1 MDRDREGVRTSK
13 TQSRL
18 KNPIEKNRIRR
29 RSPSKK
35 GGEAPFESIHLQW
48 KRFVQG
54 LPPEGPLRKVIL
66 ESWRR
71 SRADG
76 IDPVPS
82 QLSLRRMTAE
92 DLQARLDTNRELID
106 IATLH
111 LDWISSSLAQIL
123 HAVFL
128 VDRDGIVLYATGND
142 PRMRESFHVEPGYDW
157 SERKMGT
164 NAVGTA
170 LAGNQAIAVSG
181 PEHFIQLFH
190 HYTCTGVPI
199 HANGEVVGAIGIGTP
214 VADGNPERM
223 ILTSHTAYVIEQ
235 ELMHRQT
242 ASQAESIK
250 AEAMMLLSNSLDY
263 KTTLSIIARLVVPRL
278 ADWCIID
285 MVEADRSIVRFA
297 VAQADPSKSTLARDL
312 QHQPLQPDVPYGAPR
327 VIRTGRSELYPE
339 ISDSQK
345 RGGASSKAYFKL
357 IRQMNAT
364 SGMVVPI
371 PGRGRVLGAI
381 TFLSAE
387 SGRRYNR
394 VDLALAEDLARR
406 AGLAIENAQLYRAAQ
421 EEIAERK
428 RTQEALR
435 RSEERFRQ
443 VSESGIVSLAFFDLS
458 GRITDAND
466 AFLKMIG
473 YTREELLEGKVRWDQ
488 LTPPEW
494 LERTQQAI
502 QEFKTRGR
510 CTPYEKE
517 YFRKDGS
524 RFWGRFVGALLE
536 DGLEGVAFVVDITE
550 RKRAEESSRESEL
563 RYRTLF
569 DSIDEGFCVIEVL
582 FDENQKPVDY
592 RFLEINPMFEKQTG
606 LRDAVGKRMRLLAP
620 DHEAH
625 WFEIYGRVAL
635 TGAPVRF
642 ENRAEALH
650 RWYDVYAFR
659 IGAPEER
666 KVAVL
671 FNDITERKQAEEA
684 LRNSREQLQTI
695 LDNTTAVVYL
705 MSLDN
710 RFILINRQFEE
721 LFNLKN
727 KETHGRSIYEVFP
740 KEVAD
745 AFQANNKKV
754 IEGGTPLE
762 FEEEVPL
769 ADGAHVYLSMKVPLI
784 DQAGKP
790 YGICGISSDIT
801 DRKRMEETLKQ
812 KTREAEEASRAKS
825 QFVSIV
831 SHELRTPLNAIIGY
845 SGLLKRPEFS
855 EHSDKRIEMNDRIY
869 YNAQILLELINNL
882 LNLNRMDA
890 SQMPVENETVFVA
903 DVAARIVDHLRAMG
917 AEKGLQ
923 MELINEHGP
932 LPIRSDLKKIE
943 QIIRNLISNALK
955 FTDHGSVT
963 VRLSDHSAERRVSI
977 DVADTGIGIA
987 EEDLPRLFEPFYQAD
1002 PSNTRS
1008 YEGTGLGLSIVK
1020 KFTELLGGTVR
1031 VASTLGA
1038 GTTFTL
1044 SLPYER
1050 KHPA

>member
-1 MDRDREGVRTSK
+1 MDRDREGIRTSK
-13 TQSRL
+13 TQSKL
-18 KNPIEKNRIRR
+18 KNPIEKNRIGK

-48 KRFVQG
+48 KRFLQG
-54 LPPEGPLRKVIL
+54 LPPEGPLRNVIL

-76 IDPVPS
+76 IDPAPS
-82 QLSLRRMTAE
+82 QLSPRRITE
-92 DLQARLDTNRELID
+92 DDLQARLDTNRELVD
-106 IATLH
+106 IAALH

-142 PRMRESFHVEPGYDW
+142 SRMRESFHVEPGYDW

-190 HYTCTGVPI
+190 HYACTGVPI
-199 HANGEVVGAIGIGTP
+199 HANGQVVGAIGIGTP
-214 VADGNPERM
+214 VADGHPERM

-263 KTTLSIIARLVVPRL
+263 KTILSIIARLVVPRL

-285 MVEADRSIVRFA
+285 MVEENQLIVRCA
-297 VAQADPSKSTLARDL
+297 VAHADPSKSTLAHDL
-312 QHQPLQPDVPYGAPR
+312 RHQSLNPDVPYGAPR
-327 VIRTGRSELYPE
+327 VTRTGRSELYPE
-339 ISDSQK
+339 ISDLAK
-345 RGGASSKAYFKL
+345 KEGASDERHFRL
-357 IRQMNAT
+357 IQQMNAI

-371 PGRGRVLGAI
+371 PGRGRVMGAI
-381 TFLSAE
+381 TFISAE

-443 VSESGIVSLAFFDLS
+443 VSESGIVSLAFFDLT

-466 AFLKMIG
+466 AFLKMIDF
-473 YTREELLEGKVRWDQ
+473 TREELLEGKVRWDQ

-494 LERTQQAI
+494 MERTRQAV

-517 YFRKDGS
+517 YFRKDGT
-524 RFWGRFVGALLE
+524 RFWGLFGGAMLE
-536 DGLEGVAFVVDITE
+536 SGAEGVAFVVDITE
-550 RKRAEESSRESEL
+550 RKRAE
-563 RYRTLF
+563 
-569 DSIDEGFCVIEVL
+569 
-582 FDENQKPVDY
+582 
-592 RFLEINPMFEKQTG
+592 
-606 LRDAVGKRMRLLAP
+606 A
-620 DHEAH
+620 
-625 WFEIYGRVAL
+625 
-635 TGAPVRF
+635 
-642 ENRAEALH
+642 
-650 RWYDVYAFR
+650 
-659 IGAPEER
+659 
-666 KVAVL
+666 
-671 FNDITERKQAEEA
+671 A
-684 LRNSREQLQTI
+684 LRNSREQLQAI

-705 MSLDN
+705 MSIDH
-710 RFILINRQFEE
+710 RFMMVNRQFER
-721 LFNLKN
+721 LFDLK
-727 KETHGRSIYEVFP
+727 KAEVDGKSIDDLFP

-745 AFQANNKKV
+745 AFRANNENV
-754 IEGGTPLE
+754 LEAEHALE

-769 ADGAHVYLSMKVPLI
+769 VDGVHVYLSMKVPLF
-784 DQAGKP
+784 DQTGKP
-790 YGICGISSDIT
+790 YAICGISSDIT
-801 DRKRMEETLKQ
+801 DRKRMEETLRQ

-825 QFVSIV
+825 QFVSII

-845 SGLLKRPEFS
+845 SGLLKRPEFT
-855 EHSDKRIEMNDRIY
+855 ERPGKRSEMNDRIY
-869 YNAQILLELINNL
+869 YNAHILLELINNL
-882 LNLNRMDA
+882 LNLNRMEA
-890 SQMPVENETVFVA
+890 GQMPVEAETVFLA
-903 DVAARIVDHLRAMG
+903 DVVGGIVENLRPMG
-917 AEKGLQ
+917 EEKGLKVAF
-923 MELINEHGP
+923 INEDGP
-932 LPIRSDLKKIE
+932 LPIHSDSKKIE
-943 QIIRNLISNALK
+943 QIVTNLISNAIK
-955 FTDHGSVT
+955 FTDHGAVT
-963 VRLSDHSAERRVSI
+963 VRLSDRSAEQRAVIEVS
-977 DVADTGIGIA
+977 DTGIGIG
-987 EEDLPRLFEPFYQAD
+987 EGDLPRLFEPFYQAD
-1002 PSNTRS
+1002 PSDTRS

-1038 GTTFTL
+1038 GATFTL

-1050 KHPA
+1050 KPPS